1 MSEPRMATNAWW
13 DPQILGRRQG
23 RLRERSERLRG
34 AGPRSFNEWIH
45 QTIEHHAGRGPTGRA
60 DLQIPDRPVTSE
72 RDGLRRAHLL
82 RVSSARAC
90 EQVRAETENLE
101 MGRKLSV
108 SGWIYEVVAVAT
120 RADNSGHR
128 ETRRCPKGL

>member
-1 MSEPRMATNAWW
+1 MATNAWW

-72 RDGLRRAHLL
+72 RDGLRRAHPLRARTRELL
-82 RVSSARAC
+82 EQARA
-90 EQVRAETENLE
+90 EDLE
-101 MGRKLSV
+101 MGRELSV
-108 SGWIYEVVAVAT
+108 SGWIYEAVAASIVKSHNRT
-120 RADNSGHR
+120 
-128 ETRRCPKGL
+128 